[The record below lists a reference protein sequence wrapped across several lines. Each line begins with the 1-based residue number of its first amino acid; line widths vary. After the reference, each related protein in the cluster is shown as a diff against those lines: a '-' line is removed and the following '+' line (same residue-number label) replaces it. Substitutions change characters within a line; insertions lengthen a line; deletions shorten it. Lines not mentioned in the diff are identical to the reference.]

1 MQEIFLHY
9 LFEHQLL
16 LNTEFETLSPG
27 QKNKDAGPDFFN
39 SKIKIED
46 TIWVGNVE
54 IHIRAS
60 DWKRHGH
67 HTDKAY
73 DNIILHLVL
82 INDAEIQ
89 STTGRIIPSV
99 EVKFDQRI
107 FETYSNLMNNQ
118 LWVHCENDLQQVDD
132 LTKNTYIDAL
142 AVERLH
148 HKSQF
153 FTQLIQ
159 FNKND
164 WEYSFFQ
171 AIAKGF
177 GSKVNHI
184 PFELLAKS
192 IKLNTLLKHKDN
204 LQEVEALIFGQA
216 GFLNP
221 ELVQSTE
228 EDPDDYF
235 QALQKDY
242 DYLKQKYQLD
252 SIRNELWKFSKI
264 RPYNFPSLK
273 LALFAQ
279 LISAQDS
286 LFSRV
291 VKCHSIV
298 ELNAIFELKA
308 SAYWNTHYRFN
319 KPSHHL
325 IKKLGKSSI
334 QHLIINTIIPFLYVY
349 AEKTGQEVIKEKAI
363 QWFTDLEPEDNNI
376 TRGWEE
382 RGFTNENAMQS
393 QGLIELKNEKCDKH
407 QCIDCR
413 IAHKILTLSWNES
426 KQ

>member
-16 LNTEFETLSPG
+16 HNTEFEILSPG
-27 QKNKDAGPDFFN
+27 QKNRDAGPDFFN

-67 HTDKAY
+67 NTDKAY

-82 INDAEIQ
+82 INDTEIQ
-89 STTGRIIPSV
+89 STTGRIIPSI

-107 FETYSNLMNNQ
+107 FDTYSHLINNQ
-118 LWVHCENDLQQVDD
+118 LWVHCENDLKHIDAF
-132 LTKNTYIDAL
+132 TKNAYIDAL

-148 HKSQF
+148 KKSLF
-153 FTQLIQ
+153 FAQLIQ
-159 FNKND
+159 YSKND
-164 WEYSFFQ
+164 WDYSFFQ

-177 GSKVNHI
+177 GGKINHI

-192 IKLNTLLKHKDN
+192 IKLTTLLKHKGN
-204 LQEVEALIFGQA
+204 LHEIEALLFGQA
-216 GFLNP
+216 GFL
-221 ELVQSTE
+221 
-228 EDPDDYF
+228 DPDLARATGDNPDEYF
-235 QALQKDY
+235 LALQKDY
-242 DYLKQKYQLD
+242 EYLKQKYQLE

-273 LALFAQ
+273 LALMAQ
-279 LISAQDS
+279 LISGQSS
-286 LFSRV
+286 LFSRIIE
-291 VKCHSIV
+291 CHSIS
-298 ELNAIFELKA
+298 ELNTIFELKA

-319 KPSHHL
+319 KPSKQL
-325 IKKLGKSSI
+325 IKKLGHSSV
-334 QHLIINTIIPFLYVY
+334 QHLIINTIIPFLFVY
-349 AEKTGQEVIKEKAI
+349 ADKTGRDDIKEKAI
-363 QWFTDLEPEDNNI
+363 LWFTELEAEDNNI
-376 TRGWEE
+376 TRGWEK
-382 RGFTNENAMQS
+382 RGFENTNAMQS